1 MLACYTGDMSSP
13 AKITVTLPAELLRTA
28 RRITGQGVTATIV
41 EALRELQKRDQRSA
55 LRQLRGKVAFKLD
68 LEATRR

>member
-1 MLACYTGDMSSP
+1 MS
-13 AKITVTLPAELLRTA
+13 AAHKITVSVPEELLASA

-41 EALRELQKRDQRSA
+41 EALRELQRRDQRSA
-55 LRQLRGKVAFKLD
+55 LRMLRGKVAFSLD

>member
-1 MLACYTGDMSSP
+1 MS
-13 AKITVTLPAELLRTA
+13 AAHKITVSVPEALLASA

-41 EALRELQKRDQRSA
+41 EALRELQRRDQRSA
-55 LRQLRGKVAFKLD
+55 LRKLRGKVAFSLE